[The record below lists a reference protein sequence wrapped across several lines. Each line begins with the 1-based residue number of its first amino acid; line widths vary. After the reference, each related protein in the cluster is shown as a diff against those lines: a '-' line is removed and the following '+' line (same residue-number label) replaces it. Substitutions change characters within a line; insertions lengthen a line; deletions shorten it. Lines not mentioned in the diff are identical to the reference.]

1 MDPKIQQRIRRIQ
14 RAEQQCSDLIGALLL
29 LSRNERGHGSSNV
42 AKVAEQLLDSHRAQL
57 GGKRIELI
65 LEDKQDLTVNAPE
78 SALSVALGNLIGN
91 AVKYTFEGRVTVRVL
106 EKAVEIQD
114 TGPGL
119 SEQDAAKLFQRGY
132 RGTHAGHSQGGGIG
146 LSIVSRLCDLYGWK
160 VSVQPGDS
168 CGVIAT
174 LRFFK

>member
-65 LEDKQDLTVNAPE
+65 LEDKQRSNGECTR
-78 SALSVALGNLIGN
+78 IC
-91 AVKYTFEGRVTVRVL
+91 TVRRIG
-106 EKAVEIQD
+106 EPD
-114 TGPGL
+114 W
-119 SEQDAAKLFQRGY
+119 QR
-132 RGTHAGHSQGGGIG
+132 SQVH
-146 LSIVSRLCDLYGWK
+146 L
-160 VSVQPGDS
+160 
-168 CGVIAT
+168 
-174 LRFFK
+174 